1 VLLEVALS
9 PFYQRVVIFLQHE
22 GISHA
27 VLQSREMNAGVPA
40 FLETTN

>member
-1 VLLEVALS
+1 VAPS
-9 PFYQRVVIFLQHE
+9 PSWQRFVIFLQHQ